1 MAIQGYWN
9 AGAIETAPDTST
21 LTSKGYP
28 TSGDPKTGTPATKP
42 GAAWYYLQDQ
52 MRNTVIN
59 AAGLQLSEP
68 PSPTQF
74 LEALQSLGWMKDAAL
89 TGKMIK
95 DGEVTFAKLAAAAI
109 ATADQA
115 LAGTAN
121 NLLMTP
127 QTAKLLVESL
137 NLRAPAGTLIPYIG
151 TTVPTGYLLANG
163 AEVSRTKYADL
174 FAAIGTKF
182 GVGDGATTF
191 GLPNMNGR
199 FIEGTTSMSEVGKY
213 VEAGL
218 PNITG
223 AAQLDTNETGKGL
236 IFFAE
241 GAFGQYVSSAPNAY
255 ASYASEVTREI
266 HGNFTLDAARS
277 SSTYG
282 ASTVVQPPALMALA
296 LIKI

>member
-109 ATADQA
+109 ATAAQA

-127 QTAKLLVESL
+127 RTAKLLVESL
-137 NLRAPAGTLIPYIG
+137 NLRVPAGTLIPYIG

-163 AEVSRTKYADL
+163 AKVSRTKYADL

-199 FIEGTTSMSEVGKY
+199 FIEGTTSMSEVGNY

-223 AAQLDTNETGKGL
+223 RLGLGRSAAAIIETTGVFQRAYLDGTTIPSMSGGPGDLRLTFSAAN
-236 IFFAE
+236 A
-241 GAFGQYVSSAPNAY
+241 SSIY
-255 ASYASEVTREI
+255 SGT
-266 HGNFTLDAARS
+266 T
-277 SSTYG
+277 
-282 ASTVVQPPALMALA
+282 VQPRALA
-296 LIKI
+296 SLVLIKPRFSG

>member
-109 ATADQA
+109 ATAAQA

-127 QTAKLLVESL
+127 QTSKLLVESL
-137 NLRAPAGTLIPYIG
+137 NLRVPAGTLIPYIG

-218 PNITG
+218 PNISGRFNNGYAYSAGPDVTG
-223 AAQLDTNETGKGL
+223 AFSASEATVQHG
-236 IFFAE
+236 
-241 GAFGQYVSSAPNAY
+241 FGPNFYNLTKIEISASRSSAAY
-255 ASYASEVTREI
+255 
-266 HGNFTLDAARS
+266 GKS
-277 SSTYG
+277 SG
-282 ASTVVQPPALMALA
+282 VQPPAISALV
-296 LIKI
+296 LIKT

>member
-137 NLRAPAGTLIPYIG
+137 NLRVPAGTLIPYIG

-163 AEVSRTKYADL
+163 AVVSRTKYADL

-199 FIEGTTSMSEVGKY
+199 FIEGTTSMREVGKY

-223 AAQLDTNETGKGL
+223 TILGAANDGRYFT
-236 IFFAE
+236 
-241 GAFGQYVSSAPNAY
+241 GAFSRTGDGPSKTYRADSGVERYNSAADFY
-255 ASYASEVTREI
+255 AS
-266 HGNFTLDAARS
+266 RS
-277 SSTYG
+277 SGVYG
-282 ASTVVQPPALMALA
+282 NSSTVQPSAMASLI
-296 LIKI
+296 LIKF

>member
-137 NLRAPAGTLIPYIG
+137 NLRVPPGTIIHYAGRTVPAGYLIC
-151 TTVPTGYLLANG
+151 NG
-163 AEVSRTKYADL
+163 AAVSRTTYANL
-174 FAAIGTKF
+174 FNAIGTIY
-182 GVGDGATTF
+182 GTGDGSSTF
-191 GLPNMNGR
+191 NLPNLNGR
-199 FIEGTTSMSEVGKY
+199 FLEGTTSTPSVGTY
-213 VEAGL
+213 LSAGL

-223 AAQLDTNETGKGL
+223 TILGAANDGRYFT
-236 IFFAE
+236 
-241 GAFGQYVSSAPNAY
+241 GAFSRTGDGPSKTYRADSGVERYNRAADFY
-255 ASYASEVTREI
+255 AS
-266 HGNFTLDAARS
+266 RS
-277 SSTYG
+277 SGVYG
-282 ASTVVQPPALMALA
+282 NSSTVQPSAMASLI
-296 LIKI
+296 LIKF

>member
-223 AAQLDTNETGKGL
+223 RLGLGRSAATIIEATGVFQRAYLDGTTISPMSDGPGDLKLTFSAAN
-236 IFFAE
+236 A
-241 GAFGQYVSSAPNAY
+241 SSIY
-255 ASYASEVTREI
+255 SGT
-266 HGNFTLDAARS
+266 T
-277 SSTYG
+277 
-282 ASTVVQPPALMALA
+282 VQPRALA
-296 LIKI
+296 SLVLIKF

>member
-109 ATADQA
+109 ATAAQA

-127 QTAKLLVESL
+127 QTSKLLVESL
-137 NLRAPAGTLIPYIG
+137 NLRVPAGTLIPYIG

-218 PNITG
+218 PNISGRPGYEEEARGQSFSGPFRQVARYTAG
-223 AAQLDTNETGKGL
+223 SFDGLDNQNHKGVY
-236 IFFAE
+236 FDASF
-241 GAFGQYVSSAPNAY
+241 VSSIY
-255 ASYASEVTREI
+255 
-266 HGNFTLDAARS
+266 GS
-277 SSTYG
+277 SS
-282 ASTVVQPPALMALA
+282 SVQPPAVAALA

>member
-137 NLRAPAGTLIPYIG
+137 NLRVPAGTLIPYIG

-223 AAQLDTNETGKGL
+223 SFNPASWNTWPYCRGAFSSTGKNESCFDGSQMGGSR
-236 IFFAE
+236 IVFD
-241 GAFGQYVSSAPNAY
+241 
-255 ASYASEVTREI
+255 ASGS
-266 HGNFTLDAARS
+266 NSL
-277 SSTYG
+277 YG
-282 ASTVVQPPALMALA
+282 ASNSVQPSSMSALV
-296 LIKI
+296 LIKT

>member
-109 ATADQA
+109 ATAAQA

-127 QTAKLLVESL
+127 QTTKLLVESL
-137 NLRAPAGTLIPYIG
+137 NLRVPAGTLIPYIG

-213 VEAGL
+213 AEAGL

-223 AAQLDTNETGKGL
+223 SVTPGYGVVKSADGCFYTSSMWNYYIAIEKNGRNANDKTNMSASRSNSL
-236 IFFAE
+236 Y
-241 GAFGQYVSSAPNAY
+241 GA
-255 ASYASEVTREI
+255 
-266 HGNFTLDAARS
+266 
-277 SSTYG
+277 
-282 ASTVVQPPALMALA
+282 ASTVQPSSMASLV
-296 LIKI
+296 LIKF